1 VEKLREFFAKQGK
14 TVAATAL
21 AGAIS
26 ANAVQAAPTGLALAI
41 STAAI
46 AGVASVPIAIAATKT
61 IAMTTMQKTLIG
73 TALAAV
79 VGTGLYGVHRNNQ
92 LHDQIA
98 SLQRTQTLVSSG
110 MLELSSQNQ
119 DLSRELEQA
128 RRREKAVKD
137 KAGETEQ
144 TNELLRLRG
153 MASLSSREI
162 ADLKA
167 ALAQGG
173 KIPEPLIKMFNKYL
187 AAYEDAE
194 KQSQKNSA
202 LNRLKRLSEKLS
214 LSDDQQ
220 QQAREVLLAN
230 IEARARLEMA
240 GFTGSLP
247 LEEVRAARAKM
258 SADESSALAAVFS
271 DEQMKALEQMD
282 ADDADAH
289 YKVWA
294 QAMANQMKSRLKL
307 TPEQLQQFSSIL
319 YNLKPGEGGE
329 NIPRFSNAQEQLD
342 IRMRALEGVLS
353 PEQAQVYRQKILDD
367 IEEHNE
373 IAQITKALKK

>member
-1 VEKLREFFAKQGK
+1 
-14 TVAATAL
+14 
-21 AGAIS
+21 
-26 ANAVQAAPTGLALAI
+26 
-41 STAAI
+41 
-46 AGVASVPIAIAATKT
+46 
-61 IAMTTMQKTLIG
+61 
-73 TALAAV
+73 
-79 VGTGLYGVHRNNQ
+79 
-92 LHDQIA
+92 
-98 SLQRTQTLVSSG
+98 
-110 MLELSSQNQ
+110 
-119 DLSRELEQA
+119 
-128 RRREKAVKD
+128 
-137 KAGETEQ
+137 
-144 TNELLRLRG
+144 
-153 MASLSSREI
+153 
-162 ADLKA
+162 
-167 ALAQGG
+167 
-173 KIPEPLIKMFNKYL
+173 MFNKYL

-282 ADDADAH
+282 ANDADAH

-373 IAQITKALKK
+373 IAQITKALKQ